1 VKPND
6 LTTLVHLVG
15 FLTGIVLYA
24 MLGLM
29 TLRSRHG
36 VGFRGR
42 ASGSDRIP
50 LATAAL
56 GLIWNSGALIVYGLQ
71 DLGLSAP
78 KPWLVA
84 VAFSALGFLPAV
96 VVHSAVQAL
105 RQFRGTRGLVI
116 AAYALSTIA
125 ALLQLYA
132 ALAGDTLPY
141 RPALLALTIGYAI
154 VVAALATLTRGQPGW
169 RRTLSAVALA
179 AFAVM
184 ALHLSQHVEGAD
196 SWAMELV
203 GHHASLPLAL
213 VILYQDYRFAFADIF
228 LKRVLTLV
236 ALIALATTLYIA
248 VAARHVIPLAVRDYT
263 DPRAT
268 SGLIALWIAT
278 ALAYPILRR
287 GVHRFVD
294 RLVLRRVDYRHL
306 RAELSS
312 LIATLETQESVLDG
326 TAQLLT
332 PALDAERITWTV
344 TQPNEAPAAPLVLRT
359 RDGRQSAIVRIAT
372 ADAPCFELE
381 IGPLTG
387 GRRLLSDDLAMLE
400 SSALLVAR
408 RIDTVR
414 VTQERIER
422 SLRENEILQLAT
434 ESELRALR
442 AQLNPHFLFNTLTTI
457 GYLMQAAPGRALETL
472 YSLTGLLRAVLR
484 RSDGEFTTLG
494 EELEIVEAYVA
505 IETVRFEERLRVTI
519 DVPDDLRA
527 QRIPPLVLQ
536 PLVENAIKHG
546 ITPRK
551 SGGALIVSA
560 RSLTNGG
567 QGTLH
572 LSVVDT
578 GVGTPPEQ
586 LRRRRLSGIGLS
598 NIERRLE
605 RYYGGNATLEVRSA
619 VDLGTTV
626 DIRLPLPSAATAPLA
641 AARA

>member
-1 VKPND
+1 MKPND

-42 ASGSDRIP
+42 PSGSDRIP

-179 AFAVM
+179 AFA
-184 ALHLSQHVEGAD
+184 
-196 SWAMELV
+196 
-203 GHHASLPLAL
+203 
-213 VILYQDYRFAFADIF
+213 DIF

-268 SGLIALWIAT
+268 S
-278 ALAYPILRR
+278 
-287 GVHRFVD
+287 
-294 RLVLRRVDYRHL
+294 
-306 RAELSS
+306 
-312 LIATLETQESVLDG
+312 
-326 TAQLLT
+326 
-332 PALDAERITWTV
+332 
-344 TQPNEAPAAPLVLRT
+344 
-359 RDGRQSAIVRIAT
+359 
-372 ADAPCFELE
+372 
-381 IGPLTG
+381 
-387 GRRLLSDDLAMLE
+387 
-400 SSALLVAR
+400 
-408 RIDTVR
+408 
-414 VTQERIER
+414 
-422 SLRENEILQLAT
+422 
-434 ESELRALR
+434 
-442 AQLNPHFLFNTLTTI
+442 
-457 GYLMQAAPGRALETL
+457 
-472 YSLTGLLRAVLR
+472 
-484 RSDGEFTTLG
+484 
-494 EELEIVEAYVA
+494 
-505 IETVRFEERLRVTI
+505 
-519 DVPDDLRA
+519 RA
-527 QRIPPLVLQ
+527 QR
-536 PLVENAIKHG
+536 
-546 ITPRK
+546 
-551 SGGALIVSA
+551 VSSTST
-560 RSLTNGG
+560 R
-567 QGTLH
+567 
-572 LSVVDT
+572 V
-578 GVGTPPEQ
+578 
-586 LRRRRLSGIGLS
+586 R
-598 NIERRLE
+598 ERRGSL
-605 RYYGGNATLEVRSA
+605 RS
-619 VDLGTTV
+619 G
-626 DIRLPLPSAATAPLA
+626 S
-641 AARA
+641 